1 MIIKLSLQ
9 RIPIDSHPFFA
20 LFLVYLSLS
29 PIYPTK
35 AHLILM
41 SLQASQPQPVLPQ
54 QLQQQPTVYFWTQFF
69 SSDPTDFTVEKPIY
83 PTFRGLDVSSPF
95 TWWTHT
101 LVMTLLVIWFGMFP
115 YMHITYIFEEIPLLL
130 TLGVLMTTS
139 YVCTRFFRLIPGDRW
154 ETIWHFQWD
163 TFFFFAA
170 VFGMVSFTGS
180 FDSWL
185 TMFTLMSF
193 LLVFWMK
200 QVWYFVLY
208 TARRMTGE
216 KQGLQRLNK
225 DHSVIQ
231 TKLLLRW
238 EPGNFYQEC
247 LLSLLLRSMRVI
259 QTNSESR
266 PLPSTM
272 LFFNL
277 IHSQID
283 PVAAQF
289 VKGNMENGAKYY
301 YPPLIMIPSLIL
313 VSKVITKKIYSNLF
327 QGWFPFIASV
337 TVLSFGMF
345 LSSFYALFQTF
356 MQVQPE
362 LTLGI
367 AWLSQTLVCLQV
379 ILCIWYRD
387 RPSMY
392 FSCLAFLFG
401 LMVVH
406 VQISDFARDVVE
418 FLPAMKK
425 IDTFPYDLMLS
436 GEIMG
441 QAFQMF
447 YYYSSKGTWGCT
459 SIYCPKTKS
468 LHTSCEDVFQANANL
483 FSNGVIF
490 VDRDG
495 SGFSSA
501 FDHNDATNSI
511 PLDMFPGYNYKE
523 KLGEGISSKTPLE
536 AWTTFTQTQTQGE
549 WDREGNRVKAPSKAL
564 NKPHW
569 NHTLLQ
575 SQAWRMQGF
584 LNSSSAFSL
593 VNSLEVSDIDY
604 VSMRE
609 KLASKVIPNIY
620 SMATERFCYFSWMKR
635 VSKLIFNGKSN
646 GFLSTCLATL
656 MVFAGLMWDWSDTY
670 ETLGNTLLQA
680 LLSMCYPLGA
690 ILGTVPWILGN
701 AWTVARAFLWVAGA
715 AV

>member
-1 MIIKLSLQ
+1 
-9 RIPIDSHPFFA
+9 
-20 LFLVYLSLS
+20 
-29 PIYPTK
+29 
-35 AHLILM
+35 M
-41 SLQASQPQPVLPQ
+41 SLQASQQQQVPPPPQQLASVQQQQ
-54 QLQQQPTVYFWTQFF
+54 QLQQPTFHFWTQFF
-69 SSDPTDFTVEKPIY
+69 SSQPTGPIVKTPNPPVEKHII
-83 PTFRGLDVSSPF
+83 PTFQGQSGYSPL

-130 TLGVLMTTS
+130 TLGVLTATS

-208 TARRMTGE
+208 TARRMTSVRFALEGNN
-216 KQGLQRLNK
+216 Q
-225 DHSVIQ
+225 DHSMVKN
-231 TKLLLRW
+231 KLLLSLSKDSV
-238 EPGNFYQEC
+238 GQEC
-247 LLSLLLRSMRVI
+247 LLSLLFKSMGVI
-259 QTNSESR
+259 DLKPQSIGLMPTID
-266 PLPSTM
+266 
-272 LFFNL
+272 FFNQV
-277 IHSQID
+277 HSQID
-283 PVAAQF
+283 PAAAHL
-289 VKGNMENGAKYY
+289 VRENMLHGAKYY
-301 YPPLIMIPSLIL
+301 YPPLVMIPSLIL
-313 VSKVITKKIYSNLF
+313 VSKVITKKICSNLF
-327 QGWFPFIASV
+327 QGWFPFIASAMG
-337 TVLSFGMF
+337 LSLGMF
-345 LSSFYALFQTF
+345 LSSFYTLFQTF

-392 FSCLAFLFG
+392 FSCLAVLFG

-425 IDTFPYDLMLS
+425 LDTFPYDLMLS

-441 QAFQMF
+441 QAFQVF

-459 SIYCPKTKS
+459 SVYSPKTKS
-468 LHTSCEDVFQANANL
+468 LHTSCEDVFQATANL

-495 SGFSSA
+495 SGFSNA

-511 PLDMFPGYNYKE
+511 PLDMLPGYNYKE
-523 KLGEGISSKTPLE
+523 KVGEGVSSKTPLE
-536 AWTTFTQTQTQGE
+536 AWTTLTQTQPQGE
-549 WDREGNRVKAPSKAL
+549 WNREGNRVKASSKTL
-564 NKPHW
+564 TKPLW

-604 VSMRE
+604 ISMQD
-609 KLASKVIPNIY
+609 KLASKVIPNMY

-635 VSKLIFNGKSN
+635 VSKLIFNGKSH

-670 ETLGNTLLQA
+670 ETLGDTLLQA
-680 LLSMCYPLGA
+680 LLSLCYPLGA
-690 ILGTVPWILGN
+690 ILGTVPWMLGN

-715 AV
+715 TV

>member
-1 MIIKLSLQ
+1 
-9 RIPIDSHPFFA
+9 
-20 LFLVYLSLS
+20 
-29 PIYPTK
+29 
-35 AHLILM
+35 M
-41 SLQASQPQPVLPQ
+41 SLQASQQQQQQQALPQ
-54 QLQQQPTVYFWTQFF
+54 QLQQQPTFHFWTQFF
-69 SSDPTDFTVEKPIY
+69 SSEPTGSIVKTPNLSTEKHIL
-83 PTFRGLDVSSPF
+83 PTFHGLDAYSPF

-130 TLGVLMTTS
+130 TLGILTATS

-208 TARRMTGE
+208 TARRMSCVMLALHGA
-216 KQGLQRLNK
+216 NK
-225 DHSVIQ
+225 DHSMVK
-231 TKLLLRW
+231 TKLILAWADDNL
-238 EPGNFYQEC
+238 YQEC
-247 LLSLLLRSMRVI
+247 LLSLLFKSMGVI
-259 QTNSESR
+259 KINNDLN
-266 PLPSTM
+266 PYTM
-272 LFFNL
+272 DFYNL
-277 IHSQID
+277 VHSQID
-283 PVAAQF
+283 PFAAQLARENML
-289 VKGNMENGAKYY
+289 KGTKYH
-301 YPPLIMIPSLIL
+301 YPPWIMIPSLIL
-313 VSKVITKKIYSNLF
+313 VSKVITKKICCNLF
-327 QGWFPFIASV
+327 QGWFPLIASV
-337 TVLSFGMF
+337 TGLSLAMF

-425 IDTFPYDLMLS
+425 LDTFPYDLMLS

-441 QAFQMF
+441 QTFQMF
-447 YYYSSKGTWGCT
+447 YYYSSKGTWGRT
-459 SIYCPKTKS
+459 SIYSPQTRS

-495 SGFSSA
+495 SGFSNA

-523 KLGEGISSKTPLE
+523 KVGEGVSSKTPLE
-536 AWTTFTQTQTQGE
+536 VWTTFTQIQSQGE
-549 WDREGNRVKAPSKAL
+549 WNREGNRVKAPSKAL
-564 NKPHW
+564 NKPFW

-609 KLASKVIPNIY
+609 KLASKVIPNMY

-635 VSKLIFNGKSN
+635 VSKLIFNGKPN
-646 GFLSTCLATL
+646 GLLSTCLATL

-680 LLSMCYPLGA
+680 LLSLCYPLGA
-690 ILGTVPWILGN
+690 ILGTVPWMLGN

-715 AV
+715 TV